1 MRALVIDMHGMPC
14 LSCEAGES
22 SLAVLKRLIK
32 DMPDDVRVAFRL
44 GEGEP
49 ISVGELAEA
58 DVRSRIGLLK
68 PGAKSEELDD
78 YLYVYGPD
86 DFLIVTSNEDFGDFK
101 DKVLLVDRNVGLT
114 DSFAQ
119 ACIRDWLAAEG
130 LAGDFDAAMAVL
142 GRELTRIVAGSGMP
156 PEGWLARWLDTEHPA
171 LGGSKPSDYMDTFP
185 RRLVVKQLLGAIASG
200 AYM

>member
-1 MRALVIDMHGMPC
+1 MRALIIDMDGMPC
-14 LSCEAGES
+14 MSGEVGDA
-22 SLAVLKRLIK
+22 SLAVLKRLIR
-32 DMPDDVRVAFRL
+32 DMPDDVRIAFRL

-49 ISVGELAEA
+49 ISVGELGEA

-68 PGAKSEELDD
+68 PVAKSEALDD
-78 YLYVYGPD
+78 YLYVYGPE
-86 DFLIVTSNEDFGDFK
+86 DFLIVTSSEDFGDFK
-101 DKVLLVDRNVGLT
+101 DKVLLVNRNAGLT
-114 DSFAQ
+114 DSFTQ

-130 LAGDFDAAMAVL
+130 LAGDLDSAMAVL

-171 LGGSKPSDYMDTFP
+171 LGGAKPSDYLDTFP
-185 RRLVVKQLLGAIASG
+185 HRLVVKQLLGTIASG